1 MINLI
6 DKNWIWRRVNSFGIP
21 GKSIRVKVK
30 TSRGRVV
37 VETSA
42 LRYVAE
48 HIPRLNELLHPFDA
62 HTGSVSASQAPRV
75 YIKWTPALLQTFDAV
90 KQILQN
96 PSVLSHFVPTRP
108 LYLETDA
115 SNTGYGAVLFQIDK
129 EPLKTAQVFPLAYS
143 SQAWKTTS
151 ERAAHPCRKEL
162 DALKRVILKYHY
174 LLRIYPFM
182 IITDNMD
189 VFHLV
194 QNFAQG
200 KPPTDLILVRYLQS
214 ICLHPILGIM
224 HKPSRQVFTSD
235 ALSRMAWQQLA
246 ISSDDPI
253 AWPTLFIAPSL
264 MEAIS
269 RQITRHCAIPN
280 VNTASKANTLSTNAC
295 VPCVLA

>member
-1 MINLI
+1 MLGEVISPHQRLI
-6 DKNWIWRRVNSFGIP
+6 QPERLRALTLLAPPQTVFQVRSFLG
-21 GKSIRVKVK
+21 
-30 TSRGRVV
+30 
-37 VETSA
+37 A

-62 HTGSVSASQAPRV
+62 HTGGASASQASHV

-115 SNTGYGAVLFQIDK
+115 SNTSYGAVLFQIDK
-129 EPLKTAQVFPLAYS
+129 EPLETAQVFPLAYS
-143 SQAWKTTS
+143 SLAWKTTS

-182 IITDNMD
+182 IITDNMG

-224 HKPSRQVFTSD
+224 HKPS
-235 ALSRMAWQQLA
+235 
-246 ISSDDPI
+246 
-253 AWPTLFIAPSL
+253 
-264 MEAIS
+264 
-269 RQITRHCAIPN
+269 
-280 VNTASKANTLSTNAC
+280 
-295 VPCVLA
+295 